1 MADPLLEYDRAQA
14 PEAARACAAL
24 RALLD
29 STLPRRAVAKL
40 WHGAPVWFMGENPV
54 VGYSVNAKQ
63 RVQLLFW
70 NGQSFGDPALTAIG
84 KFHAAQIQYGD
95 AGEIDPKAVS
105 RWLRKAASDIWDYRA
120 YFLGQ
125 KAKAKA
131 KTKTKTKAKSKTR
144 TRAKG
149 KAAAKGRSKG

>member
-14 PEAARACAAL
+14 PEAAKACAAL
-24 RALLD
+24 RALLEA
-29 STLPRRAVAKL
+29 TLPRRAVAKL
-40 WHGAPVWFMGENPV
+40 WHGAPVWFLGENPV
-54 VGYSVNAKQ
+54 VGYSVNAKH

-84 KFHAAQIQYGD
+84 KFHAAQVQYGD
-95 AGEIDPKAVS
+95 AGEIDPEAVR

-120 YFLGQ
+120 YFLDQ

-131 KTKTKTKAKSKTR
+131 KTKT
-144 TRAKG
+144 RAKG
-149 KAAAKGRSKG
+149 KTTAKGKATARGRSKG

>member
-14 PEAARACAAL
+14 PEAAKACAAL

-29 STLPRRAVAKL
+29 ATLPRRAVSKL
-40 WHGAPVWFMGENPV
+40 WHGAPVWFLGENPV
-54 VGYSVNAKQ
+54 VGYSVNAKH

-84 KFHAAQIQYGD
+84 KFHAAQVQYGD
-95 AGEIDPKAVS
+95 AGEIDPKAVR

-125 KAKAKA
+125 KVKAKA
-131 KTKTKTKAKSKTR
+131 KTKT
-144 TRAKG
+144 RAKG
-149 KAAAKGRSKG
+149 KTTAKGKATARGRSKG

>member
-1 MADPLLEYDRAQA
+1 MADPLFEYARAQS
-14 PEAARACAAL
+14 PEAAKACAAL

-40 WHGAPVWFMGENPV
+40 WHGAPVWFLGENPV

-84 KFHAAQIQYGD
+84 KFHAAQVQYGD
-95 AGEIDPKAVS
+95 AGEIDPKAVR
-105 RWLRKAASDIWDYRA
+105 RWLRKAAADIWDYRA

-131 KTKTKTKAKSKTR
+131 KTR
-144 TRAKG
+144 TPARAKV
-149 KAAAKGRSKG
+149 KATVKGRLKG